1 MADIDVIDLNEVA
14 IKYAEKVL
22 GVANAKKGNSPRR
35 RFKVNWDRVKFETET
50 PKFPNPERRPE
61 PKWVILL
68 KSTYTNK
75 SDEPQ
80 ENTFSAQNTTKAST
94 YVSLEQCFSIG
105 EQTKLDLRL
114 PEHIITAKSGF
125 GHELSV
131 SHVGTQ
137 LFETQQTWTVNTKVQ
152 VPPHSERT
160 AKLSL
165 QETQYSAEF
174 M

>member
-14 IKYAEKVL
+14 IRYAEKVL

-35 RFKVNWDRVKFETET
+35 RF
-50 PKFPNPERRPE
+50 
-61 PKWVILL
+61 

-125 GHELSV
+125 GHDLSSLEPMDISEIV
-131 SHVGTQ
+131 KSVKDHNLLAIPDFVEIDGRTVCVTSTGRCEFIYGKEQHVT
-137 LFETQQTWTVNTKVQ
+137 
-152 VPPHSERT
+152 T
-160 AKLSL
+160 A
-165 QETQYSAEF
+165 QE
-174 M
+174 

>member
-1 MADIDVIDLNEVA
+1 M
-14 IKYAEKVL
+14 KVH
-22 GVANAKKGNSPRR
+22 GMKNGQKNNSSKRV
-35 RFKVNWDRVKFETET
+35 FKVNWSRVKFETEA

-61 PKWVILL
+61 PKRVILL

-94 YVSLEQCFSIG
+94 YVSLTECFAIG
-105 EQTKLDLRL
+105 EHTKLDLRM
-114 PEHIITAKSGF
+114 PDHVITAKSGF
-125 GHELSV
+125 GHDLSV
-131 SHVGTQ
+131 SSVGTQ

-160 AKLSL
+160 AKLSI
-165 QETQYSAEF
+165 QETQYSADF
-174 M
+174 T